1 MRQSG
6 ETGSKVV
13 TAHRVDDRG
22 HDVRAINWTYVYDA
36 HAQTLLRYLR
46 RFTRRRDEAE
56 DLLHDVF
63 ERAMSAAKVPDTDAM
78 LPWLYRIAS
87 NTAISHL
94 RRAAIRRLLPLSA
107 LSETVDPL
115 ADRADLALVRQA
127 LRSIPPA
134 HAVALVLVHH
144 EGFARRDAARL
155 LGVPEE
161 TLKTRLARGRVNFAS
176 AYARLQRGLPA

>member
-1 MRQSG
+1 MVLAQG
-6 ETGSKVV
+6 
-13 TAHRVDDRG
+13 VDDRG
-22 HDVRAINWTYVYDA
+22 DDVRIINWTYVYDA
-36 HAQTLLRYLR
+36 HGQTLLRYLR
-46 RFTRRRDEAE
+46 RFTARRDEAE

-63 ERAMSAAKVPDTDAM
+63 ERAMSATEVPDDAAL

-107 LSETVDPL
+107 LREAIAPVVERD
-115 ADRADLALVRQA
+115 DLALVRQA

-134 HAVALVLVHH
+134 QAVALVLVHH

-161 TLKTRLARGRVNFAS
+161 TLKTRLARGRLNFAG
-176 AYARLQRGLPA
+176 AYARLQRGLRA

>member
-1 MRQSG
+1 
-6 ETGSKVV
+6 VV
-13 TAHRVDDRG
+13 PAHRVDHRG

-63 ERAMSAAKVPDTDAM
+63 ERAMSAAEAPDADAI

-107 LSETVDPL
+107 LREAVDPM
-115 ADRADLALVRQA
+115 ADHDDLALVRLA

-176 AYARLQRGLPA
+176 AYARLQRGLRA